1 MKESTFQVAEAV
13 LLVLILVVVVG
24 GVLVGS
30 GAFGSQTIH
39 VDLDTPTATALL
51 DTPTATALLVTPA
64 TTSPPTSSPGEPN
77 ALDCAPI
84 GRVVLRGTA
93 GTYSCDDAAVADQVG
108 KVNVAWDV
116 TSRGTDGCRVLW
128 EYAPTAGEP
137 FAGTVDVE
145 PRGRVQGSKMFSAA
159 GGSKGTI
166 DVQSTC
172 EKWLITMTA
181 QLASTP
187 EPGP

>member
-39 VDLDTPTATALL
+39 VDLDTPTPTALFV
-51 DTPTATALLVTPA
+51 TPTTLFATPA

-128 EYAPTAGEP
+128 KYAPTAGEP

-145 PRGRVQGSKMFSAA
+145 RGGRVEGSKMFSPA
-159 GGSKGTI
+159 GASKGTI

-181 QLASTP
+181 QVASTP
-187 EPGP
+187 EPTP